1 MEDKFIMSKTA
12 DRETF
17 VVSLIVWRQK
27 ENKCSSK
34 NENIKT
40 QKLSELL
47 SLHWLVHSH
56 RHLDED
62 TTPQRY
68 NEKET
73 KGKLETE

>member
-1 MEDKFIMSKTA
+1 MGFELNCDNKIFCCLLILLFSVEGKMEDKFIMSKTA

-47 SLHWLVHSH
+47 SLH
-56 RHLDED
+56 
-62 TTPQRY
+62 
-68 NEKET
+68 
-73 KGKLETE
+73 